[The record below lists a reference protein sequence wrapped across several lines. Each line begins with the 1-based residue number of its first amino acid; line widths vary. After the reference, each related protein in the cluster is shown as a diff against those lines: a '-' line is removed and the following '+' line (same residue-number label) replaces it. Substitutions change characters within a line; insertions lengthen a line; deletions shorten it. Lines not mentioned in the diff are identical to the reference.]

1 MGIEQKAAFAKAL
14 QLIDG
19 QVGQLI
25 NYSDIAKNVGNVG
38 VDATTL
44 QSMDSFIRRKCH
56 LTW

>member
-1 MGIEQKAAFAKAL
+1 MRKKAAFAKAL

-25 NYSDIAKNVGNVG
+25 NYSDIAKNVG

-44 QSMDSFIRRKCH
+44 QSMDSFIRRKRH
-56 LTW
+56 LGW